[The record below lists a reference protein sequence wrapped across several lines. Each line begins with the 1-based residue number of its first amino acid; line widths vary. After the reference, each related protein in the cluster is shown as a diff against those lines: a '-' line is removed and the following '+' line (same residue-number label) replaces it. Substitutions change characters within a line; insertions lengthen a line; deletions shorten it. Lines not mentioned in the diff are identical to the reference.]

1 MIRGIQIC
9 YIDKG
14 RDFPRGTYY
23 IKNPNE
29 ITIGCTKGS
38 FIITD
43 KELEKFV
50 KDREKE
56 YGKKSTKD

>member
-9 YIDKG
+9 YTDKG
-14 RDFPRGTYY
+14 RIFQRGTYY
-23 IKNPNE
+23 IKNPNKF
-29 ITIGCTKGS
+29 TIDCTNGS
-38 FIITD
+38 FVITA